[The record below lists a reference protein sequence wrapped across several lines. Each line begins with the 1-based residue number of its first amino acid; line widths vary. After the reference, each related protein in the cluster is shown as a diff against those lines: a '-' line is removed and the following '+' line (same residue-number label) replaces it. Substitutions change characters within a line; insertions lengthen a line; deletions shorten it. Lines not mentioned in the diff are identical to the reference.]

1 MRAKYFRIGLFSAAL
16 GISAGS
22 ASAQILVGY
31 GPHSSITPAAFAGG
45 NWFGPDF
52 VATAFDIT
60 GNDFFSL
67 AGTLS
72 FAVTGSETI
81 WITETGNNFGAANL
95 TFSSGFSQN
104 VLPHGATVTETTYFD
119 PSDAAFGIT
128 DLLQSASFS
137 APGGAGPLT
146 NTFDVLG
153 SYSLTEEYVIT
164 VPLPVP
170 PTALS
175 TISLDTTFNGVAPH
189 SALPETSTWAM
200 LGVGFAAV
208 GLLGM
213 TKRRKVSRYAL

>member
-1 MRAKYFRIGLFSAAL
+1 MRAKIFGIALLGAAL
-16 GISAGS
+16 GIGAGS
-22 ASAQILVGY
+22 ASAQISVGY

-45 NWFGPDF
+45 AWFGPDF
-52 VATAFDIT
+52 TASAFDIT
-60 GNDFFSL
+60 GNDLFSF

-81 WITETGNNFGAANL
+81 WITETGNSFGNANL
-95 TFSSGFSQN
+95 TFTSGFSQN
-104 VLPHGATVTETTYFD
+104 VLPAGATVAETTYFD
-119 PSDAAFGIT
+119 ASDAAYGIT
-128 DLLQSASFS
+128 HLLQSASFS
-137 APGGAGPLT
+137 APGGLGPLT
-146 NTFDVLG
+146 NTFNVYG

-175 TISLDTTFNGVAPH
+175 TISLDTTYNGPAPFI
-189 SALPETSTWAM
+189 PETSTWAM
-200 LGVGFAAV
+200 FGIGFAGV